1 MSAPEPYRS
10 KQEFYLG
17 FLPWFLLWITVGLL
31 WGWANAQWQEGWVDR
46 SHEFF
51 PPEWR
56 AAGVT
61 AELAQKHPLYREN
74 DTQYWVRYALDT
86 HRGEWKPNWTES
98 DGLAEGRPV
107 AWNSGLR
114 HLLATTASWGGEVQ
128 DGEQAIKEAGHWL
141 NPLLGWVFIGVIG
154 FLLWFYRDSSAAVLF
169 VALAFFLPAL
179 QWMFAFGRFDHHG
192 LFALGLWLQFLGLI
206 LVFLQTK
213 GNQVGFVTL
222 AVLGTTICYWVSAT
236 QQTLIGF
243 LITLGFLIWFLL
255 CWKRKESLPA
265 LEKFFLWWGSG
276 GFVLILLFWGFEEG
290 WSLPAGGMSS
300 LHPGHAFAHLGSGL
314 FLGGGIALLR
324 KRQSFAEFTRP
335 PYDLPFV
342 GATLAGLALGLLPLV
357 LLVTG
362 GSEAHIWLNE
372 YVRRAH
378 DYITEFRSPLRRGN
392 WGSSELWTTL
402 ITAGLTAIL
411 WFKEPRLRAL
421 LLVLLGMVVVALWQ
435 ERWLGEL
442 AVLSC
447 LLLSVVRFRF
457 HLWAFGL
464 WVVFLGLLWAA
475 HWKHFADDPDE
486 QTRVSLMIQVL
497 GRDIALNISAH
508 AEGQDS
514 VVVMPFDF
522 TPQTLTHPEV
532 HSIGS
537 FYWENA
543 EGIELTAGIFG
554 EIDDDRIVTLLREH
568 EVDFL
573 VVQPRGLGDLFAE
586 ICVWISEGTK
596 EEERIQSSLAWR
608 LSYGMGV
615 PAWLEPLPFSGTF
628 PPQQSSALL
637 YRVRDLPGE

>member
-1 MSAPEPYRS
+1 M
-10 KQEFYLG
+10 
-17 FLPWFLLWITVGLL
+17 PWFFLWIVVGLL
-31 WGWANAQWQEGWVDR
+31 WGWANSQWQEGWVER

-56 AAGVT
+56 AAGIT

-86 HRGEWKPNWTES
+86 HRDEWQPNWTES
-98 DGLAEGRPV
+98 DGVAGGRPV

-114 HLLATTASWGGEVQ
+114 HLLAATAHWGGEANG
-128 DGEQAIKEAGHWL
+128 GEQGIKEAGHWL
-141 NPLLGWVFIGVIG
+141 NPLLGWIFIGIVG
-154 FLLWFYRDSSAAVLF
+154 FFLWFYRDSSAAVLF

-206 LVFLQTK
+206 LVLLQPK
-213 GNQVGFVTL
+213 GNQLAFVAL
-222 AVLGTTICYWVSAT
+222 AVLGTTISYWVSAT

-243 LITLGFLIWFLL
+243 LLTLSFLVWILL
-255 CWKRKESLPA
+255 CWKQKKELPSL
-265 LEKFFLWWGSG
+265 ERFFVLWGSC
-276 GFVLILLFWGFEEG
+276 GFVLILLFWGLEEG
-290 WSLPAGGMSS
+290 WSLPAGGLSS
-300 LHPGHAFAHLGSGL
+300 LHPVHAFAHLGSGL
-314 FLGGGIALLR
+314 FLGGCLKLFR
-324 KRQSFAEFTRP
+324 ERQSLAELIRP
-335 PYDLPFV
+335 PFRNFAF
-342 GATLAGLALGLLPLV
+342 GAIPVGLALGLLPLV
-357 LLVTG
+357 MLVTG
-362 GSEAHIWLNE
+362 GSEAHVWLNE

-378 DYITEFRSPLRRGN
+378 DYITEFRSPLRSGN
-392 WGSSELWTTL
+392 LSSGELWSTL
-402 ITAGLTAIL
+402 VTAGLTAIL
-411 WFKEPRLRAL
+411 WFKEARLR
-421 LLVLLGMVVVALWQ
+421 VLLFALGGMVLVALWQ

-447 LLLSVVRFRF
+447 LLLSFVRFRF
-457 HLWAFGL
+457 HLWALGL
-464 WVVFLGLLWAA
+464 WVVILGLFWAA
-475 HWKHFADDPDE
+475 QWKHFADDPDE

-508 AEGQDS
+508 AEGRNS
-514 VVVMPFDF
+514 VVAMPFDF

-543 EGIELTAGIFG
+543 EGIALTAEIFS
-554 EIDDDRIVTLLREH
+554 ETDDDRVASLLREH

-573 VVQPRGLGDLFAE
+573 VVQPRGLGDLFAA

-596 EEERIQSSLAWR
+596 EEDRIRSSLAWR